1 MFLVSLHDLGWYIFD
16 LKLFLWTFL
25 LRRAFILVL
34 LRFSSASTCQ
44 SVRCGLMQMD
54 LMREGGGG
62 VQLRPVK
69 AAQRRMKPKE
79 KERFDERVHEPLPW
93 NDFDAAALLDF
104 SKSFQSEWIKLTVN
118 GVISWCCE
126 AKKYIY
132 ISTLQQLFS
141 QMKLAGKKCFWAWH
155 CNYTCRPVFQ
165 IQKRQSSLTLIKHDR
180 CRRDITVCRQ
190 VSMDWEEI
198 EPRSQQLTLRW
209 VVTHL
214 TL

>member
-1 MFLVSLHDLGWYIFD
+1 MDISTEKSFYFSAFAVQFLPPPVNQWDVGSCRWIWWGKVEVESGSVLS
-16 LKLFLWTFL
+16 KLL
-25 LRRAFILVL
+25 
-34 LRFSSASTCQ
+34 S
-44 SVRCGLMQMD
+44 
-54 LMREGGGG
+54 G
-62 VQLRPVK
+62 VWNQK
-69 AAQRRMKPKE
+69 G

-93 NDFDAAALLDF
+93 NYFDAAALLDF

-126 AKKYIY
+126 AKKNTY

-141 QMKLAGKKCFWAWH
+141 QMKLTGKKCFWAWH
-155 CNYTCRPVFQ
+155 CNYTRRPVFQ
-165 IQKRQSSLTLIKHDR
+165 IQKRQSWLTLIKHDR

-209 VVTHL
+209 VL
-214 TL
+214 